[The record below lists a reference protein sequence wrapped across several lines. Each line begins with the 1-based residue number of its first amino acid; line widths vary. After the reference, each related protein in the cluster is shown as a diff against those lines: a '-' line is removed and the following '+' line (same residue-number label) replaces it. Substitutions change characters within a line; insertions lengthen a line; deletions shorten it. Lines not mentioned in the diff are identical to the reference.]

1 MFAGDMIYDELQPL
15 SDRRTIV
22 DPFDVTHQKTFSA
35 DARATDLLAPVFR
48 RGRLVYQVPPL
59 SESRQRAIDQLD
71 HLHPAIKRLLNPHIY
86 PVGLEKSLYDR
97 RTELILE
104 AKGLAA

>member
-1 MFAGDMIYDELQPL
+1 
-15 SDRRTIV
+15 
-22 DPFDVTHQKTFSA
+22 
-35 DARATDLLAPVFR
+35 
-48 RGRLVYQVPPL
+48 VPPL

-71 HLHPAIKRLLNPHIY
+71 RLHPAIKRLMNPHVY